1 LPYHLYDAATLKTS
15 AKRAQAVIVS
25 SKFEYEDAL
34 EFGIEKEKIKIIPMG
49 IDVEESEKKPSD
61 SEKLQILFVGRIA
74 RVRRIELL
82 LQAVNQL
89 SFPFHLTIA
98 GGEEKT
104 SSVTRTGYL
113 NELKQLTKQL
123 NLENK
128 MTYVG
133 KKTPLEL
140 KTLYQSADIFVYP
153 SLYENFGQPL
163 LEAASHGLPLISTSV
178 GIARDIIIEGETGYQ
193 ISGKPEEIKE
203 RIESLRNRD
212 LRLQMGRRIQD
223 EVKNRFDW
231 GNIMDQY
238 TNLYRSL

>member
-1 LPYHLYDAATLKTS
+1 MPYHFYDAVTLKTS
-15 AKRAQAVIVS
+15 AKRAQAIIVS

-34 EFGIEKEKIKIIPMG
+34 EFGVEKEKIKIIPMG
-49 IDVEESEKKPSD
+49 IDVEEFEKKPSV
-61 SEKLQILFVGRIA
+61 SEELQILFVGRIA

-82 LQAVNQL
+82 LQAVSRL
-89 SFPFHLTIA
+89 SFPFHLTLV

-104 SSVTRTGYL
+104 SSVTRMGYL

-123 NLENK
+123 NLGNNV
-128 MTYVG
+128 TFVG
-133 KKTPLEL
+133 KKPSQEL
-140 KTLYQSADIFVYP
+140 KTFYQSADIFVYP
-153 SLYENFGQPL
+153 SLYENFSQPL
-163 LEAASHGLPLISTSV
+163 LEAASYGLPLISTSV

-203 RIESLRNRD
+203 RIESLKD
-212 LRLQMGRRIQD
+212 SKLRLQMGKRIRN

-238 TNLYRSL
+238 MSLYCSL